1 MGALSPVVAEMAAA
15 ADVFRR
21 ASTVCGVIMA
31 DSRVPTASRAAE
43 KWGGITTE
51 MKLYEREHR
60 RYILRR
66 MVYELF
72 GVGGE
77 NGGRP
82 ISAVAAAKPVSGGDA
97 RSGAE
102 TTVGGTGSR

>member
-1 MGALSPVVAEMAAA
+1 MGALSPVVAEIAA

-77 NGGRP
+77 DGGRP
-82 ISAVAAAKPVSGGDA
+82 ISAAAAANFSTPT
-97 RSGAE
+97 R
-102 TTVGGTGSR
+102 R